1 MFTVYITSKIPEV
14 GVNLLRSK
22 GFNVEINQNSRNLT
36 KDELVDIFSKYDAV
50 LTLMTDK
57 IDAGVLKVAK
67 NLKIIANF
75 AIGFDNIDV
84 LEAKRRGIIV
94 TNTPGVASEAVAE
107 HTIMLILACVKKL
120 IEADK
125 YVRLGKFQR
134 WDPLAFLNSDIFGK
148 NLGIIGLGSIGTNV
162 GQIAHQ
168 GFGMKILY
176 FDILRSEDF
185 ELLTEAK
192 FTTLETLLQEADVV
206 TIHCPLTEKT
216 HHLISKNELK
226 LMKKTAILINTSRG
240 PVVDENA
247 LIWALRE
254 GEIAAAGLDV
264 YEKEPHVPEELKTLS
279 NVILT
284 PHMAS
289 ATIQVRE
296 NMAKISAQ
304 NIIAVFEGKEPPG
317 LVRII

>member
-1 MFTVYITSKIPEV
+1 MFTVYITSKIPTV

-57 IDAGVLKVAK
+57 IDAGVLKHSK

-134 WDPLAFLNSDIFGK
+134 WDPLAFLNSEISGK

-162 GQIAHQ
+162 GQIARQ

-192 FTTLETLLQEADVV
+192 FTTLETLLQEADTI

-216 HHLISKNELK
+216 RHLISKNELK

-264 YEKEPHVPEELKTLS
+264 YEREPHVPEELKTLS

-296 NMAKISAQ
+296 NMAKIAAQ
-304 NIIAVFEGKEPPG
+304 NIIAVFEGKEPLG
-317 LVRII
+317 LIKVN